1 MQVILETDEAW
12 SLTSLIVSQLVD
24 NAGASG
30 EGKTALRR
38 WRTNHAVGTVEMDDL
53 ALALN
58 ESLGNVI
65 DQKTTRMIRRRG
77 RYVSSREV
85 GGLSDE
91 G

>member
-12 SLTSLIVSQLVD
+12 SLMSLIVSQMIDHSGV
-24 NAGASG
+24 SG

-38 WRTNHAVGTVEMDDL
+38 WRTDRVVGTVEMDEL

-58 ESLGNVI
+58 EALGNTI
-65 DQKTTRMIRRRG
+65 DEKTTRMVRRRG
-77 RYVSSREV
+77 RYISSREA
-85 GGLSDE
+85 GGQVDE